1 MNRLFL
7 LGFICTAIAACGGGG
22 SDGLAGGGGSPAP
35 AAGLKI
41 DSSNA
46 QAASKASYDS
56 AAGSVE
62 VGTLLTD
69 SGPIA
74 ANPAGSMKAAQQFSK
89 LTGSDIQQSLVPVT
103 EDCLSGSYTVD
114 ATLANPF
121 TITPGDSFNIVFNEC
136 DEGFGEVL
144 NGTLDFTIDAL
155 SGDLAGGMYEL
166 QVSMSLTDFQVS
178 SDADVVTSN
187 GDATVVLDLTNNP
200 LVLASTSGSSLQTV
214 SNASSDTLRNFS
226 SSQSVNA
233 GLEPVP
239 FSWDAS
245 GTLDTTRLTDTV
257 TYSTPVTF
265 EGYDLDY
272 PYTGELLVVGDS
284 SSARIVAIDSVNVR
298 IDIDSDGDGT
308 VDESIETTWAEFN
321 N

>member
-1 MNRLFL
+1 MKRLFL
-7 LGFICTAIAACGGGG
+7 LGITCTAIVACGGGG
-22 SDGLAGGGGSPAP
+22 GDGLAGGGNLPAP

-89 LTGSDIQQSLVPVT
+89 LTGSDVMQASVPIT
-103 EDCLSGSYTVD
+103 QDCLRGSYTVD

-121 TITPGDSFNIVFNEC
+121 TITPGDSFNIVFNAC
-136 DEGFGEVL
+136 DEGLGEVL

-166 QVSMSLTDFQVS
+166 QVSMSLTEFQVVTA
-178 SDADVVTSN
+178 ADTVTSD
-187 GDATVVLDLTNNP
+187 GDATVVLDTTNNP
-200 LVLASTSGSSLQTV
+200 LVLASASGSWLQTV
-214 SNASSDTLRNFS
+214 SNASTDTLRNFS
-226 SSQSVNA
+226 SSQSANA
-233 GLEPVP
+233 GLEPAP
-239 FSWDAS
+239 YSWDAS
-245 GTLDTTRLTDTV
+245 GTLDTTQLAGTV

-272 PYTGELLVVGDS
+272 PYAGELLVVGDS
-284 SSARIVAIDSVNVR
+284 SSARIVAIDSVNLR

-308 VDESIETTWAEFN
+308 VDESIDTTWAEFDN
-321 N
+321 

>member
-1 MNRLFL
+1 MNRLIL
-7 LGFICTAIAACGGGG
+7 LGFICTAIAACGGG
-22 SDGLAGGGGSPAP
+22 SGGGIGGDSPAP
-35 AAGLKI
+35 VAGLKI

-56 AAGSVE
+56 ASSSVE

-69 SGPIA
+69 SGAIA

-89 LTGSDIQQSLVPVT
+89 LTDSDIQQALVPVT
-103 EDCLSGSYTVD
+103 EDCFGGGSYTID

-121 TITPGDSFNIVFNEC
+121 TITPGDSFNIVFSDC
-136 DEGFGEVL
+136 DEGLGEVL
-144 NGTLDFTIDAL
+144 DGTLDFTIDAI

-166 QVSMSLTDFQVS
+166 QVSMNLTDFQVS
-178 SDADVVTSN
+178 NDTDVVTSN
-187 GDATVVLDLTNNP
+187 GDATVVIDTTSSP
-200 LVLASTSGSSLQTV
+200 LVLATSSGSSLQTV
-214 SNASSDTLRNFS
+214 SNTSSDTLRNFS

-233 GLEPVP
+233 GLEPAP
-239 FSWDAS
+239 YSWDAS
-245 GTLDTTRLTDTV
+245 GTLDTSRLTDTV

-265 EGYDLDY
+265 EGFDLDY
-272 PYTGELLVVGDS
+272 PYSGELLVAGDS

-298 IDIDSDGDGT
+298 IDIDSDGDGS

>member
-1 MNRLFL
+1 MYRLFL
-7 LGFICTAIAACGGGG
+7 MGLICTAMAACGGGG
-22 SDGLAGGGGSPAP
+22 DGLAGGGTSPAP

-41 DSSNA
+41 DSANA
-46 QAASKASYDS
+46 VVVSKASYDA

-69 SGPIA
+69 AGPIA
-74 ANPAGSMKAAQQFSK
+74 AAPAGSMKAAQQFSK
-89 LTGSDIQQSLVPVT
+89 LTSDDIQQALIPVT

-121 TITPGDSFNIVFNEC
+121 AISAGDSFNIVFNQC
-136 DEGFGEVL
+136 DEGLGEVL
-144 NGTLDFTIDAL
+144 NGTLDFTIDAI

-166 QVSMSLTDFQVS
+166 QVSMNLTDFQVTTE
-178 SDADVVTSN
+178 ADVVISN
-187 GDATVVLDLTNNP
+187 GDATVLLDTTNNP
-200 LVLASTSGSSLQTV
+200 LVLASASGNSLSTD
-214 SNASSDTLRNFS
+214 SNASSDTLSNFS

-233 GLEPVP
+233 GLDPMP
-239 FSWDAS
+239 FSWTAG
-245 GTLDTTRLTDTV
+245 GTLDTSRLTDTV

-265 EGYDLDY
+265 EGFDLDY
-272 PYTGELLVVGDS
+272 PYVGELLVAGDS
-284 SSARIVAIDSVNVR
+284 SSARLVAIDSVNIR